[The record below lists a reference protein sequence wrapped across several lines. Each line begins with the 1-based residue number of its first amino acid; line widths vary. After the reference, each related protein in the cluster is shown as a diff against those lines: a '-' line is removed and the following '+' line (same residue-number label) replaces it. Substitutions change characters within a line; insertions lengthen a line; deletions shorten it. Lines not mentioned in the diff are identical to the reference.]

1 MTLTVRSGLRP
12 LFLLLAL
19 ALAQLPARHLL
30 AQQPSA
36 DSTHREA
43 TSDTTHKKHRG
54 GQKHTHKT
62 FFTRHDLVA
71 SGVALGVTAGLS
83 AFDVRIA
90 RWWQSPGVQGSQSFN
105 DWMGSLTKWNE
116 TPLTIGS
123 VLTYGVGRLT
133 KSETVTDIGLHLTE
147 AIVFTDVIAEAI
159 RGPLGRARPR
169 VSPDDQYSFKFWAGF
184 TEFDHRAW
192 PSIHAAAA
200 FSIASALVAEIDE
213 RNPNANRYA
222 APLLYGAAMIPG
234 ITRMYLNQHWSSD
247 IVAGAFLGT
256 LIGSRVVYYGHSHK
270 PNKIERALG
279 QVAVAPL
286 GDGRVLVAIRR

>member
-1 MTLTVRSGLRP
+1 MSMTRP
-12 LFLLLAL
+12 LPFLLLAFAL
-19 ALAQLPARHLL
+19 VQFPSRRVLAQ
-30 AQQPSA
+30 
-36 DSTHREA
+36 EA
-43 TSDTTHKKHRG
+43 TPDTTHHQQKGKK
-54 GQKHTHKT
+54 KHTHKT
-62 FFTRHDLVA
+62 FFTRNDAIA

-123 VLTYGVGRLT
+123 VLTYGIGRLT

-169 VSPDDQYSFKFWAGF
+169 VSPDDQYNFKFWAGF

-213 RNPNANRYA
+213 RNPDANWYA

-234 ITRMYLNQHWSSD
+234 ITRMYLNQHWASD
-247 IVAGAFLGT
+247 VAAGAFLGT
-256 LIGSRVVYYGHSHK
+256 LIGSRVVYYGHSHR

-279 QVAVAPL
+279 LVAVMPA
-286 GDGRVLVAIRR
+286 GDGRWVVAVVRR

>member
-1 MTLTVRSGLRP
+1 MPLTDRSGLRP
-12 LFLLLAL
+12 LFLLLAF
-19 ALAQLPARHLL
+19 ALAQLPARHVL
-30 AQQPSA
+30 AQQASA
-36 DSTHREA
+36 DTARREA
-43 TSDTTHKKHRG
+43 TSDTTPKKHRG

-62 FFTRHDLVA
+62 FFTRHDLV
-71 SGVALGVTAGLS
+71 S
-83 AFDVRIA
+83 
-90 RWWQSPGVQGSQSFN
+90 
-105 DWMGSLTKWNE
+105 SLTKWNE

-123 VLTYGVGRLT
+123 ILTYGIGRVT

-169 VSPDDQYSFKFWAGF
+169 VSPDDQYNFKFWAGF

-213 RNPNANRYA
+213 RNPKANWYA
-222 APLLYGAAMIPG
+222 APVLYGAAMIPG
-234 ITRMYLNQHWSSD
+234 VTRMYLNQHWASD
-247 IVAGAFLGT
+247 VLAGAFLGT
-256 LIGSRVVYYGHSHK
+256 LIGSRVVYYGHSHR

-279 QVAVAPL
+279 QVAVVPL
-286 GDGRVLVAIRR
+286 GDGRVLVAMRR